1 MKQKYLLSLLVAA
14 VSAGSACAQS
24 SIFNSGDN
32 KPYLGVR
39 GSFEMSC
46 PTSNASGAFTNGAG
60 FSLGGVYNI
69 PLYAN
74 LYVEPGFNIFYN
86 TWSAKN
92 LDIIG
97 GVAENSFRN
106 WGLAIP
112 VMVGYHFDFTSD
124 LNVAV
129 FTGPELR
136 VGLANNY
143 HYSLLDDKITG
154 NFDLYKKDGVM
165 HRVDCAW
172 RIGAALNY
180 EQIYLGISG
189 GIGMVNLKN
198 NPSNPS
204 MYQNTVDVTIGY
216 NF

>member
-1 MKQKYLLSLLVAA
+1 MKQNLLLSFGLMLLCAGTVNAA
-14 VSAGSACAQS
+14 DGVSANS
-24 SIFNSGDN
+24 SH
-32 KPYLGVR
+32 KPYIGVR
-39 GSFEMSC
+39 GAFEMSC
-46 PTSNASGAFTNGAG
+46 PTSNASGTFTNGAG
-60 FSLGGVYNI
+60 FSLGGIYNI
-69 PLYAN
+69 PVYAN
-74 LYVEPGFNIFYN
+74 LYVEPGLHIFYN
-86 TWSAKN
+86 TWTSKK

-97 GVAENSFRN
+97 GIAENSFRN
-106 WGLAIP
+106 WGIAVP
-112 VMVGYHFDFTSD
+112 VMIGYRFDFASD
-124 LNVAV
+124 LNAAV

-154 NFDLYKKDGVM
+154 NFDLYRNDGVM
-165 HRVDCAW
+165 NRVDCAW

-189 GIGMVNLKN
+189 GIGMVNLKK

-204 MYQNTVDVTIGY
+204 MYQNTIDVTVGY